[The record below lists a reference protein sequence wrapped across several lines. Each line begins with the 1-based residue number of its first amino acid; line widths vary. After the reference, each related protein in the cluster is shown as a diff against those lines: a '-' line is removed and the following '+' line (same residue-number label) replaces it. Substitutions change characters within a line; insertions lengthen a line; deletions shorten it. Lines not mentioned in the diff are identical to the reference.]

1 MRIFGTSFPRAGTHL
16 LTAAFAR
23 LGFATV
29 ACPKLGLSVR
39 VEALQPALRPGQVY
53 AYGHWRAEP
62 AAVAALREHGF
73 QVIVLLRDPRD
84 LCLSLA
90 DFLRAGEPASLIARE
105 PWIQALDRRELVA
118 RLITGTDLADFNG
131 LPIARRCEGWIEWQD
146 HGAVLL
152 RYEALHDSARRS
164 ASLAGLAALGLDPA
178 AFGATLGA
186 CLGDRGGR
194 TFNTGRADRW
204 REEFDDGLIALW
216 NRHARGVATR
226 FGYEEC
232 PGAAAA

>member
-16 LTAAFAR
+16 MTAAFAR

-62 AAVAALREHGF
+62 DAVATLREHGF

-90 DFLRAGEPASLIARE
+90 DFLRAGEPAGLIARE
-105 PWIQALDRRELVA
+105 PWIRALDRRELVA
-118 RLITGTDLADFNG
+118 RLITGTDLADYNG
-131 LPIARRCEGWIEWQD
+131 WPIARRCERWIDWQRE
-146 HGAVLL
+146 GAVIL
-152 RYEALHDSARRS
+152 RYEELHDSARRGT
-164 ASLAGLAALGLDPA
+164 AVARLAGIGPDAA
-178 AFGATLGA
+178 AFGAALDA

-194 TFNTGRADRW
+194 TFNTGETDRW
-204 REEFDDGLIALW
+204 RREFDAGLMALW
-216 NRHARGVATR
+216 NRHAHGAATL

-232 PGAAAA
+232 PGAATA